1 MDTRTKEAVRYLG
14 YGRHAV
20 DDHTLALVESSFMEL
35 EEAAGRRIIY
45 HIFDLDFQDDGCI
58 QIGQMNIESRNLRK
72 NMNGCEKAI
81 VLGATLGA
89 QVDLLMRK
97 HALSDMARVVTLQ
110 ACATT
115 VLEEYLD
122 DWQGKMEEEMAKE
135 GLYLRPRFSPG
146 YGDFSIGHQ
155 EEILRMLDAAKTI
168 GLTMTAGGMLTPM
181 KSVTAVIGLS
191 RIKAPCHIKGC
202 EACEKTDCVY
212 RRCS

>member
-14 YGRHAV
+14 YGKHAV
-20 DDHTLALVESSFMEL
+20 DDHTLALVESSFEEL

-45 HIFDLDFQDDGCI
+45 RIFDLDIQENGCI
-58 QIGQMNIESRNLRK
+58 QIGQMNIDSRNLKK

-89 QVDLLMRK
+89 RVDMLMRR
-97 HALSDMARVVTLQ
+97 HSLTDMARVVTLQ

-115 VLEEYLD
+115 LLEEYLD
-122 DWQGKMEEEMAKE
+122 EWQRKMEEEMEEE

-168 GLTMTAGGMLTPM
+168 GLTMTAGGMLTPV

-202 EACEKTDCVY
+202 EACEKADCMY

>member
-1 MDTRTKEAVRYLG
+1 MKTLIHLYKRYEMIINYLFIG
-14 YGRHAV
+14 GLT
-20 DDHTLALVESSFMEL
+20 TLINF
-35 EEAAGRRIIY
+35 
-45 HIFDLDFQDDGCI
+45 
-58 QIGQMNIESRNLRK
+58 
-72 NMNGCEKAI
+72 
-81 VLGATLGA
+81 
-89 QVDLLMRK
+89 
-97 HALSDMARVVTLQ
+97 MARVVTLQ

>member
-1 MDTRTKEAVRYLG
+1 
-14 YGRHAV
+14 
-20 DDHTLALVESSFMEL
+20 
-35 EEAAGRRIIY
+35 
-45 HIFDLDFQDDGCI
+45 
-58 QIGQMNIESRNLRK
+58 
-72 NMNGCEKAI
+72 
-81 VLGATLGA
+81 
-89 QVDLLMRK
+89 
-97 HALSDMARVVTLQ
+97 MARVVTLQ

-115 VLEEYLD
+115 ILEEYLD

-191 RIKAPCHIKGC
+191 RPCHIKGC